1 MRKHQHDSSSHLLE
15 RSITNSEIVEE
26 YLGWKETHSRTAF
39 KAYRIWVERFQDF
52 VRKSPEA
59 LKLSDVTAFA
69 RLIQRTYAPKNVQYG
84 MSIIHNYLRFWKE
97 QERLFVPLYLV
108 RIPKAIANTHNAIT
122 EEEYQKM
129 LKILQEPG
137 LTHLRD
143 RCIIRLLHD
152 TGMRVGELC
161 SLNVGDME
169 NGTAVIRTEKTTRR
183 RRVFWTEETEFAI
196 REHMQDREKICRSSD
211 ASSALFV
218 GVRGKSGTRIT
229 SRSVQRMVKEVARL
243 AGIDRVICPHSFRHG
258 FIHRSARK
266 GIPDSVIALLV
277 GHATPFT
284 VAHYT
289 KLSGLEVE
297 EAYRK
302 VFEQDRIGESR
313 YFGSR
318 AAVTLT

>member
-15 RSITNSEIVEE
+15 RSITNSELVEE
-26 YLGWKETHSRTAF
+26 YLAWKETHSRAAF

-52 VRKSPEA
+52 VNESPEE
-59 LKLSDVTAFA
+59 LKLSNVTAFA
-69 RLIQRTYAPKNVQYG
+69 RLIQRTYAPKNAQYG

-97 QERLFVPLYLV
+97 QGRLSLPLYLIRV
-108 RIPKAIANTHNAIT
+108 PAAIANTHNAIT
-122 EEEYQKM
+122 EEEYQRM
-129 LKILQEPG
+129 LKVLQEPR
-137 LTHLRD
+137 LTSLRD

-161 SLNVGDME
+161 SLSVGDLE

-196 REHMQDREKICRSSD
+196 REYMRDRGETCKPTN

-218 GVRGKSGTRIT
+218 GVRGNAGTRIT
-229 SRSVQRMVKEVARL
+229 SRSVQRMVKEVTRL

-302 VFEQDRIGESR
+302 LFEQDGIGESR
-313 YFGSR
+313 HLTSG
-318 AAVTLT
+318 AVVALT

>member
-1 MRKHQHDSSSHLLE
+1 MRKHQHDSSSHSLE
-15 RSITNSEIVEE
+15 GSITNSEIVEE

-52 VRKSPEA
+52 VRKSPET
-59 LKLSDVTAFA
+59 LKLSDVIAFA
-69 RLIQRTYAPKNVQYG
+69 RMIQRTYAPKNVQYG
-84 MSIIHNYLRFWKE
+84 MSIVHNYLRFWKE
-97 QERLFVPLYLV
+97 QGRLSLPLYLV
-108 RIPKAIANTHNAIT
+108 RVPKATANTHNAVT
-122 EEEYQKM
+122 EEEYQRM
-129 LKILQEPG
+129 LRVLQEPG

-161 SLNVGDME
+161 SLNVGDLE
-169 NGTAVIRTEKTTRR
+169 NSTAVIRTEKTTRR
-183 RRVFWTEETEFAI
+183 RRVFWTEETELAA
-196 REHMQDREKICRSSD
+196 RECMRDREKTCKPAD

-218 GVRGKSGTRIT
+218 GVRGKAGTRIT
-229 SRSVQRMVKEVARL
+229 SRSVQRMVKEVVRL
-243 AGIDRVICPHSFRHG
+243 AGINRAICPHSFRHG

-313 YFGSR
+313 YLGSG
-318 AAVTLT
+318 AVVALT

>member
-1 MRKHQHDSSSHLLE
+1 
-15 RSITNSEIVEE
+15 
-26 YLGWKETHSRTAF
+26 
-39 KAYRIWVERFQDF
+39 
-52 VRKSPEA
+52 
-59 LKLSDVTAFA
+59 
-69 RLIQRTYAPKNVQYG
+69 
-84 MSIIHNYLRFWKE
+84 
-97 QERLFVPLYLV
+97 
-108 RIPKAIANTHNAIT
+108 
-122 EEEYQKM
+122 M
-129 LKILQEPG
+129 LKVLQEPG

-152 TGMRVGELC
+152 TGMRVGEVC
-161 SLNVGDME
+161 SLNIGDME

-196 REHMQDREKICRSSD
+196 REYMRDREKTCKPTD

-229 SRSVQRMVKEVARL
+229 SRSVQRMVKEVTRL
-243 AGIDRVICPHSFRHG
+243 SGIDRVICPHSFRHG

-277 GHATPFT
+277 GHTTPFT

-302 VFEQDRIGESR
+302 IFEQDRIGESR